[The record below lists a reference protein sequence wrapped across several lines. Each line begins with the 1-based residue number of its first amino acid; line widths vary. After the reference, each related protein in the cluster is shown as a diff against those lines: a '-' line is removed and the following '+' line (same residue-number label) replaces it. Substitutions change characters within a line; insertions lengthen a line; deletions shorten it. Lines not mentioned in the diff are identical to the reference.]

1 MDWENIITTFLTAC
15 VPALI
20 SYLAARNKGKADIEL
35 LKTHNQAEFDKI
47 KLQHEVEIEKLK
59 TQAEI
64 ENKQSLNQE
73 MMKFAPDILSK
84 MINSMTPKEILELG
98 KKKSKK

>member
-1 MDWENIITTFLTAC
+1 MNWENIITTFLTAC

-47 KLQHEVEIEKLK
+47 KLQHEVEIERLK

-64 ENKQSLNQE
+64 EDKQSLNHE
-73 MMKFAPDILSK
+73 MMKFAPAIFSK
-84 MINSMTPKEILELG
+84 MFSSMSPQELLELG
-98 KKKSKK
+98 RTVSKK